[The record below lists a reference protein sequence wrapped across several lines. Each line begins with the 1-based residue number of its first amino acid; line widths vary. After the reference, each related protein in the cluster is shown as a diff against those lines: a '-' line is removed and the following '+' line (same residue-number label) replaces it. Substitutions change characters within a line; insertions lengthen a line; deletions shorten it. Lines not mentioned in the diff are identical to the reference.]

1 MENTSTVMKGKL
13 KRRVGII
20 DIVPDK
26 RIIHETIIHESL
38 CWWAEWQNSDFD
50 KELKN
55 VYSEYNTDKCNTAF
69 SYIYEVLSYK
79 MCPAG
84 SV

>member
-1 MENTSTVMKGKL
+1 MMGKL
-13 KRRVGII
+13 KRR

-26 RIIHETIIHESL
+26 RIIHESL

-50 KELKN
+50 NGHKN

-69 SYIYEVLSYK
+69 SYVY
-79 MCPAG
+79 
-84 SV
+84 